1 MVLRKVIMQDLDQII
16 ALENI
21 GFSPEEA
28 ATPEALKL
36 RIEQIQETFIVAE
49 KNDEVIGYING
60 PVIKS
65 VTLAMI
71 YLKMS
76 PQIIVKVVI
85 LVC

>member
-1 MVLRKVIMQDLDQII
+1 MHLKILV
-16 ALENI
+16 
-21 GFSPEEA
+21 SPEEA
-28 ATPEALKL
+28 ATREALKL

-76 PQIIVKVVI
+76 PQIIVKVAI

>member
-1 MVLRKVIMQDLDQII
+1 M
-16 ALENI
+16 
-21 GFSPEEA
+21 
-28 ATPEALKL
+28 

-60 PVIKS
+60 PVIKERYIS
-65 VTLAMI
+65 DDLF
-71 YLKMS
+71 KMS